1 LRHDESSIT
10 APADSRRQ
18 GTSHLLSASS
28 LWVSCRPAYRG
39 ISTVAGDVVRA
50 RRCVPDIARK
60 A

>member
-39 ISTVAGDVVRA
+39 ISTVAG
-50 RRCVPDIARK
+50 
-60 A
+60 